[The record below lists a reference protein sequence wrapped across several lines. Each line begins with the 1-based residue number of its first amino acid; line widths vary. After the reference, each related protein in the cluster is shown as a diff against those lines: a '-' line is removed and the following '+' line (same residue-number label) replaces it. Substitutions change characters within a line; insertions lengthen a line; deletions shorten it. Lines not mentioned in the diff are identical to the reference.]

1 MKIVIT
7 GGAGFIGSHIVD
19 AYLAKGHKVVII
31 DNLTTGS
38 KKNINPKAKFY
49 LADIRDFKK
58 IKNILEK
65 EKPQIINH
73 HAAVAQVANSLKNP
87 LLTFEVNIMGT
98 ASLLAA
104 AENIKINKFIFSSSG
119 AVYGDSKIFP
129 VKEESPLEPSSA
141 YGTSKLIGEELI
153 KFYSRRQRF
162 NYLIFRYANI
172 FGPRQNPKNEA
183 GIFPIFISL
192 IKNNI
197 RPTIFGKPDKTTRDY
212 VYVGDIARANI
223 IALNKGKNAIFNLGS
238 GKETSNQQVFDAI
251 AKELNFKKKP
261 FYSSLRPG
269 EIKRS
274 ALSAKKADKIINWIP
289 EINVKNGLK
298 KTVEFFN
305 G

>member
-1 MKIVIT
+1 MKIVVT

-38 KKNINPKAKFY
+38 KKNINPKARFY

-58 IKNILEK
+58 IKKILEK

-73 HAAVAQVANSLKNP
+73 HAAVAQVANSFKNP

-98 ASLLAA
+98 ASVLAA

-119 AVYGDSKIFP
+119 AVYGDSKMLP
-129 VKEESPLEPSSA
+129 AKEENPPEPSSA
-141 YGTSKLIGEELI
+141 YGASKLIGEELI
-153 KFYSRRQRF
+153 KFYSRRQGF
-162 NYLIFRYANI
+162 DYLIFRYANI

-197 RPTIFGKPDKTTRDY
+197 RPTIFGNPDKTTRDY

-223 IALNKGKNAIFNLGS
+223 LALNKGKNTVLNLGS
-238 GKETSNQQVFDAI
+238 GKETSNQQVFDAV
-251 AKELNFKKKP
+251 AKELSFKKKP
-261 FYSSLRPG
+261 TYLSLRPG

-274 ALSAKKADKIINWIP
+274 ALSAKKASKIISWAP